1 VPLRADRKIDLMR
14 RVPLFSECSH
24 RELRQIA
31 ALADEIDFPEGR
43 ELIREG
49 DRGREFFV
57 VVEGTAEVRRRGRRI
72 DTLGPGDFAGEMALL
87 TRTPRNATV
96 KTTSPV
102 RALVL
107 AEREFRS
114 LLDHSPQ
121 VQVKVLLALAER
133 LAPQSL

>member
-14 RVPLFSECSH
+14 RVPLFSGCSQ

-57 VVEGTAEVRRRGRRI
+57 VVEGTADVRRGGRRI